1 MDKDTGKAFDFRL
14 FKRLLRHVRPYRPTF
29 YGVALA
35 AILLSGFAVLTPIL
49 VGEIV
54 DNAITNKDGD
64 KLLMLTLAMLGVL
77 LGEVIC
83 QLLFN
88 YYANWLGESVIKD
101 IRIKLFKH
109 LMRSEERR
117 VGKECRSRWAREHY
131 EENV

>member
-14 FKRLLRHVRPYRPTF
+14 FRRLLRHVKPYISTF
-29 YGVALA
+29 YGVALV

-64 KLLMLTLAMLGVL
+64 KLLMLTIAMTGVL

-101 IRIKLFKH
+101 IRIRLFKH
-109 LMRSEERR
+109 LMGFKMKYYDNSSIGVLVTRA
-117 VGKECRSRWAREHY
+117 VT
-131 EENV
+131 

>member
-1 MDKDTGKAFDFRL
+1 MDKDTGNAFDFRL
-14 FKRLLRHVRPYRPTF
+14 FRRLLRHVKPYILTF

-54 DNAITNKDGD
+54 DNAITNRDSD
-64 KLLMLTLAMLGVL
+64 KLLMLILAMSAVL
-77 LGEVIC
+77 LGEVIS

-101 IRIKLFKH
+101 IRIKLFRH
-109 LMRSEERR
+109 LM
-117 VGKECRSRWAREHY
+117 GFKMK
-131 EENV
+131 